1 MDNSLSEK
9 WEVKP
14 SGKHDVISAEATN
27 FTDNDPPKTKKMKKV
42 AVINLSK
49 SKLGKV
55 MSGHID
61 SQSIVLINFSVL
73 WSVFD
78 DSEPILLKDQFMW
91 LKKNRDI
98 KQMKFFAID
107 YLSDVMGRKLISSI
121 SPKAISGKCIQISC
135 LTNTYP
141 IDFANF
147 LAYTINREIDLNNHL
162 DHFSAT
168 SMVIDGTFGANHGS
182 GE

>member
-1 MDNSLSEK
+1 
-9 WEVKP
+9 
-14 SGKHDVISAEATN
+14 
-27 FTDNDPPKTKKMKKV
+27 
-42 AVINLSK
+42 
-49 SKLGKV
+49 

-121 SPKAISGKCIQISC
+121 SPKAITGKCLQFLAYLI
-135 LTNTYP
+135 LFLYLL
-141 IDFANF
+141 DFANF

-168 SMVIDGTFGANHGS
+168 SMVIDGTFGANHG
-182 GE
+182 

>member
-1 MDNSLSEK
+1 M
-9 WEVKP
+9 
-14 SGKHDVISAEATN
+14 
-27 FTDNDPPKTKKMKKV
+27 
-42 AVINLSK
+42 INLSK

-61 SQSIVLINFSVL
+61 SQSIVLVNFSVL

-121 SPKAISGKCIQISC
+121 SPKAI
-135 LTNTYP
+135 T
-141 IDFANF
+141 DFANF
-147 LAYTINREIDLNNHL
+147 MAYTINREIDLNNHL